1 MSDTDNVNRNRL
13 DGWGEYQRLVLAEL
27 ARHND
32 LISDIDRKLNEI
44 KLRLA
49 LIEQK
54 NQDINNTLVSIAS
67 RQDKLEGQVGSIE
80 RTGDIDEAIDKYRK
94 WIVATG
100 IMLVTSIVVP
110 LIKILFFPGT

>member
-1 MSDTDNVNRNRL
+1 MSNDGTNGNSRL

-32 LISDIDRKLNEI
+32 LILDTNRSLNEI

-54 NQDINNTLVSIAS
+54 NKDLSDMLVHIVD
-67 RQDKLEGQVGSIE
+67 REDKLETKVESLE
-80 RTGDIDEAIDKYRK
+80 RTGYIDEALNKYRK

-100 IMLVTSIVVP
+100 IMLVTSIIVP
-110 LIKILFFPGT
+110 LVKLIFFPGS